1 MLRVTRQN
9 IDAATK
15 IRSLPELSSWADADK
30 ALEDL
35 CRYFP
40 DNTNRVHV
48 LIKASAIDKLY
59 STRAGNIFWVA
70 DAIVAVMKEKG
81 NLSPS
86 GNHSDNVEDIS
97 DKKLNSH
104 LKANRCLSFASKYCH
119 FFVDSSIFPLYDSFA
134 LDSVKN
140 LLGTF
145 RNRRIPTESE
155 YQNFCRR
162 LLNLKIR
169 DGLKMSVSERWIDS
183 FGFGGN
189 GFPKKIEQISLSTN
203 MFIVFLHRLNRMY
216 RNCLG
221 IFNLSELNR
230 TRSSEAFS

>member
-169 DGLKMSVSERWIDS
+169 DGLEDVSVREMDRFLWLWGQWLSQKDRADQLVNEYVYSIFTSTEPNVQKLLRDLQPER
-183 FGFGGN
+183 
-189 GFPKKIEQISLSTN
+189 IE
-203 MFIVFLHRLNRMY
+203 
-216 RNCLG
+216 
-221 IFNLSELNR
+221 
-230 TRSSEAFS
+230 

>member
-15 IRSLPELSSWADADK
+15 IRSLPELSSWVDADK

-86 GNHSDNVEDIS
+86 RNHSDIVEDIS
-97 DKKLNSH
+97 SEKLNSH

-140 LLGTF
+140 LLGKF

-155 YQNFCRR
+155 YHNFCRR

-169 DGLKMSVSERWIDS
+169 DGLEDVSVREMDRFLWLWGQWLSQKDRVDQHVNEYVYSIFTSTEPNVQKLLRDLQPERT
-183 FGFGGN
+183 
-189 GFPKKIEQISLSTN
+189 E
-203 MFIVFLHRLNRMY
+203 
-216 RNCLG
+216 
-221 IFNLSELNR
+221 
-230 TRSSEAFS
+230 